1 MPIRVRRTQ
10 PPVRGVPRRRI
21 PGGSRLRSVNLQFV
35 LTDTSEEDSVN
46 LQQRTIRR
54 ARRKSHNFKNI

>member
-1 MPIRVRRTQ
+1 MPIRVLRIK
-10 PPVRGVPRRRI
+10 PPSRGVPRRRI
-21 PGGSRLRSVNLQFV
+21 PGGSRLRSINLQFV
-35 LTDTSEEDSVN
+35 LTDTSKEDSVH